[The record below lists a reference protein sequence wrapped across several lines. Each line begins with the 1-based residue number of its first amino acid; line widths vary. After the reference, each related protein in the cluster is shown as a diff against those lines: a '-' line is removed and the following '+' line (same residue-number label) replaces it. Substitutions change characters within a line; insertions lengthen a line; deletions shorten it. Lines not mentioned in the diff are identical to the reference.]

1 MIWLLAVMVVVVAV
15 VALVATRTTNESNPA
30 SDVRQVLDR
39 RLAAGELTTAEHA
52 HRASVLAE
60 GARPVPSQRA
70 AVTAVIA
77 AVALVGVLL
86 VGLLAAGVAW
96 DGPGWGWAGH
106 DRSMFQGMGDHMGWT
121 SDDGSASEPV
131 AGAATVE
138 VSATDMR
145 FAPTSIEATAGEP
158 INITLANDGQVFHDL
173 TIPDVGFQLDADPG
187 EQATGSLTVA
197 EPGTYEV
204 ICSVP
209 GHAQA
214 GMRATLTVQPAA
226 GS

>member
-15 VALVATRTTNESNPA
+15 VALVAARTTNESGPVGNA
-30 SDVRQVLDR
+30 QQVLDQ
-39 RLAAGELTTAEHA
+39 RLTAGELTPAEHA
-52 HRASVLAE
+52 QKASVLAE
-60 GARPVPSQRA
+60 GTRPATSHRVV
-70 AVTAVIA
+70 VTAVIA
-77 AVALVGVLL
+77 AVALTGVLL
-86 VGLLAAGVAW
+86 AGLLTAAATW
-96 DGPGWGWAGH
+96 DGPDWGWAGH
-106 DRSMFQGMGDHMGWT
+106 DRSMLHDMGAHMGWT
-121 SDDGSASEPV
+121 SDAGSASEPV

-138 VSATDMR
+138 VVATDMR

-173 TIPDVGFQLDADPG
+173 TIPDVGFQLDADSG
-187 EQATGSLTVA
+187 DQTTGSLTVA

-214 GMRATLTVQPAA
+214 GMRATLTVQSAE